1 MKLVGRHSEMNQYVK
16 FLYFSSYLCQENDSD
31 LEICQLRI
39 YAMRRESGKWSKKK
53 VKEQDGLRNQS
64 RMQERTLRRGIGK
77 KQKQL
82 PGETISRG

>member
-1 MKLVGRHSEMNQYVK
+1 MSHSCTFFPNYVK
-16 FLYFSSYLCQENDSD
+16 KTTVTSKSVNFESTQCDENLANDV
-31 LEICQLRI
+31 
-39 YAMRRESGKWSKKK
+39 KKK

-77 KQKQL
+77 KQEQL